1 MGANRGGG
9 AGRPGSDARI
19 DVETAASMTLISRD
33 ADAGY
38 PAEEFADGR
47 IVFLFPPSRNALIVE
62 YSPDG
67 ASDAPPLDVR
77 EWALVLAD
85 EDGDVLA
92 SGVVTRAKAGA
103 GEIRRYRID
112 PDRDGPA
119 PRDGR
124 PWA

>member
-1 MGANRGGG
+1 MGTNRGGG
-9 AGRPGSDARI
+9 AAGPGSGARI
-19 DVETAASMTLISRD
+19 DVETAASMTLVSCD

-38 PAEEFADGR
+38 PAEEFAAGR
-47 IVFLFPPSRNALIVE
+47 IVYMHPPSRNTLIVE

-67 ASDAPPLDVR
+67 SPDAPPLDVR

-85 EDGDVLA
+85 DDGAVLA
-92 SGVVTRAKAGA
+92 SGVVTQSKAGA
-103 GEIRRYRID
+103 GEIRRYRLD

-119 PRDGR
+119 PRSGR